1 MLALH
6 YIRENKEA
14 ILDGLKKRNFKSPEK
29 IDQIL
34 ELDQNRRAQQAV
46 LDQHLAKANALAKEI
61 GSLFKSGEQEK
72 ANELKKETSSL
83 KELSKTLQED
93 LQETT
98 NALNELRTQIPNV
111 PHESVPSGNSEE
123 DNEEI
128 FRSGTIPDLKN
139 SALPHWE
146 LAQKYD
152 LIDFELG
159 NKITGAGF

>member
-72 ANELKKETSSL
+72 AN
-83 KELSKTLQED
+83 
-93 LQETT
+93 
-98 NALNELRTQIPNV
+98 
-111 PHESVPSGNSEE
+111 
-123 DNEEI
+123 
-128 FRSGTIPDLKN
+128 
-139 SALPHWE
+139 
-146 LAQKYD
+146 
-152 LIDFELG
+152 
-159 NKITGAGF
+159 